1 MRTLGMAEISFCVN
15 EDSSVVLNVC
25 TMGEPPVVLEI
36 AADEVYLLMISLG
49 NALFEARKKQR
60 KKQEE
65 RDLLYETRK
74 IRKDF
79 GDGEEAEEEQ

>member
-1 MRTLGMAEISFCVN
+1 MGMADISFSIN
-15 EDSSVVLNVC
+15 EDSSVAL
-25 TMGEPPVVLEI
+25 TLSAMGESPVLLEI
-36 AADEVYLLMISLG
+36 TADEVYLLMVSLG

-79 GDGEEAEEEQ
+79 GDGEEAEEE

>member
-1 MRTLGMAEISFCVN
+1 MRTMGMADVSFSIN
-15 EDSSVVLNVC
+15 EDSSVLL
-25 TMGEPPVVLEI
+25 TLSAMGESPVILEI
-36 AADEVYLLMISLG
+36 TADEVYLLMVSLG

-79 GDGEEAEEEQ
+79 GDGEEAEEE

>member
-1 MRTLGMAEISFCVN
+1 MRTMGMADISFSIN
-15 EDSSVVLNVC
+15 EDSSVAL
-25 TMGEPPVVLEI
+25 TLSAMGESPVLLEI
-36 AADEVYLLMISLG
+36 TADEVYLLMVSLG

-79 GDGEEAEEEQ
+79 GDGEEAEEE